1 MQQQIFDPYS
11 DFGVK
16 DKISSWFINRLFR
29 TLKIIIPIF
38 IMTAVANAASVTLEW
53 DPVSQTIDGYRI
65 FMRVEGQNYD
75 YSSPAWQ
82 GKDTICSIDGL
93 ESGKIYYFVI
103 RSYKD
108 TLESSD
114 SNEVRYEPP
123 VLTVNAGSDQI
134 VIANSPVTLNGSG
147 SVKPNGSNLS
157 YQWTQTAGPLVDI
170 TASDTDTPS
179 FTAPDVP
186 TPTALLFELNMM
198 DETGLSATDSCQVMV
213 YPQGIVDSD
222 NDGITDE
229 DEINIHGTDP
239 GNPDTDGD
247 GIIDGDEAAAGT
259 NPHGMDDII
268 IDNGGNGTSSS
279 GNWQL
284 SMGSSYYESQSVYS
298 AQVDDTYTFETPLKG
313 TYEVSLWWT
322 YYHNRRSNVPV
333 EIYDGDQL
341 LDTVYVNQLENDA
354 QWNRLGSYNF
364 TKTAKIVVLSE
375 GNGTTNADAV
385 KLTYKGI
392 VDEVIIDNGGN
403 GTSSTNNWRLS
414 SGPSYYGNQS
424 IYSNEA
430 DETYTFETPLTGTYE
445 VALWWTHYNNR
456 CVSVPVEIY
465 DTDQLL
471 DTIYVDQLEND
482 AQWNRLGS
490 YDFTKTARI
499 VVVSDGDC
507 TTNADAVK
515 LTNSK

>member
-11 DFGVK
+11 DRGVK

-29 TLKIIIPIF
+29 ILNITILIF
-38 IMTAVANAASVTLEW
+38 IMTAVADAASVTLKW

-75 YSSPAWQ
+75 YNNPVWQ
-82 GKDTICSIDGL
+82 GKDTTCSIDGL
-93 ESGKIYYFVI
+93 EGGNIYYFVA

-114 SNEVRYEPP
+114 STEVSYEPP
-123 VLTVNAGSDQI
+123 DLTVNAGSDQI

-147 SVKPNGSNLS
+147 FVKPNGSNLS
-157 YQWTQTAGPLVDI
+157 YQWTQTAGPLLDI
-170 TASDTDTPS
+170 TDSDTNAPT
-179 FTAPDVP
+179 FTAPDVLI
-186 TPTALLFELNMM
+186 PTALLFELSVM
-198 DETGLSATDSCQVMV
+198 DETGLSSTDSCQVMV
-213 YPQGIVDSD
+213 YPQGTVDSD

-229 DEINIHGTDP
+229 DEINVHGTDP

-247 GIIDGDEAAAGT
+247 GIFDGDEVDAGT
-259 NPHGMDDII
+259 IPHGIDHII
-268 IDNGGNGTSSS
+268 IDNGGNGTSST

-284 SMGSSYYESQSVYS
+284 SRGSSYYESQSVYS
-298 AQVDDTYTFETPLKG
+298 AQANDTYTFETTLQG
-313 TYEVSLWWT
+313 TYEVALWWT
-322 YYHNRRSNVPV
+322 HYHNRRSSVPV

-354 QWNRLGSYNF
+354 QWNRLGNYNF
-364 TKTAKIVVLSE
+364 AKTARIVVVSE
-375 GNGTTNADAV
+375 GNGTTNVDAV

-392 VDEVIIDNGGN
+392 VDNIIIDNGDN
-403 GTSSTNNWRLS
+403 GTSSTGNWRLS
-414 SGPSYYGNQS
+414 AGPSYYGSQS

-430 DETYTFETPLTGTYE
+430 GETYTFETPLKGTYE
-445 VALWWTHYNNR
+445 VALWWTYYNNR
-456 CVSVPVEIY
+456 CLNVPVEIY
-465 DTDQLL
+465 DADQLL

-490 YDFTKTARI
+490 YDFTKTTRI
-499 VVVSDGDC
+499 VVVSEGNC

-515 LTNSK
+515 LINRK